1 MSVRAI
7 FYVESMVIEPHDR
20 QDPESKGRQG
30 KVKLRA
36 AAKGPYQKW
45 SKWTP
50 YGELELGT
58 LNPAAF
64 AWFEERLGTDIALT
78 FDDPT
83 EADLAA
89 E

>member
-7 FYVESMVIEPHDR
+7 FYVEEMTIRPGDTY
-20 QDPESKGRQG
+20 QDDKGPVG
-30 KVKLRA
+30 TVKLRA
-36 AAKGPYQKW
+36 AAKGPYGKW
-45 SKWTP
+45 ARYTP
-50 YGELELGT
+50 HGDLTLGT

-64 AWFEERLGTDIALT
+64 AWFQERLGTDVAIT

-83 EADLAA
+83 EADLSA